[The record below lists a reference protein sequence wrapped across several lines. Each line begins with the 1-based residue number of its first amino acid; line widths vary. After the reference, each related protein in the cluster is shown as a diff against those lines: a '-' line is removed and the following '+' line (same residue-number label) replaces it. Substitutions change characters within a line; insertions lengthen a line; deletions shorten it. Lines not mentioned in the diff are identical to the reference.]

1 MQVWAGIDNHSP
13 RARLQPG
20 AHALTMPCGRS
31 CSVYA
36 CPTLLGSY
44 RRRVPCSK
52 RPRLLVH
59 WVPNFI
65 NFYTKSSSDMLR
77 SCEALYPSS
86 TSHPMSWQSRLL
98 GHKIGRVSEQISSKT
113 GGCTKP
119 WYSSP
124 KDIHH
129 NQESVILVVLGVT
142 NQYSFDRPATSI
154 EIRWFLQIP
163 PWPLVIPVTCK
174 IKGVS
179 TEFRWNT
186 FWWKWYQPIH
196 LHFPNLFMK
205 IKAILFPPLKTRLS
219 TDPVRCRLCHQHSQ
233 CVCNAA
239 ICGNAFSIWSS
250 NHQALSHA
258 NHRHCRWTW
267 TNMTPGPPKDAETVD
282 SDFPTSAGTDSRNR
296 IKTCRGESSA
306 PPGYWI
312 PGVGKVTKI
321 KECFS

>member
-1 MQVWAGIDNHSP
+1 M
-13 RARLQPG
+13 
-20 AHALTMPCGRS
+20 
-31 CSVYA
+31 SVV
-36 CPTLLGSY
+36 GSH
-44 RRRVPCSK
+44 K
-52 RPRLLVH
+52 R
-59 WVPNFI
+59 
-65 NFYTKSSSDMLR
+65 
-77 SCEALYPSS
+77 
-86 TSHPMSWQSRLL
+86 
-98 GHKIGRVSEQISSKT
+98 HKNGT
-113 GGCTKP
+113 
-119 WYSSP
+119 
-124 KDIHH
+124 
-129 NQESVILVVLGVT
+129 
-142 NQYSFDRPATSI
+142 DRPATSI
-154 EIRWFLQIP
+154 EIRWFLQILP

-174 IKGVS
+174 IKRVS

-233 CVCNAA
+233 YVCNAA
-239 ICGNAFSIWSS
+239 MHFLYDPQITKPWVMLITD
-250 NHQALSHA
+250 
-258 NHRHCRWTW
+258 CRWTW
-267 TNMTPGPPKDAETVD
+267 ITNMTPGPPKDVEIVD